1 MSWTEIET
9 NWDAFA
15 PQLQERW
22 GRLTNDDLIAAREG
36 ADQLLSCVLKRYRMD
51 PEVAQR
57 HVDDWIKSASEL
69 SIIAARGANLAHIE
83 ASAPGGERP
92 GA

>member
-22 GRLTNDDLIAAREG
+22 GRLTDDDLIAAREG
-36 ADQLLSCVLKRYRMD
+36 ADKLLSCVLKRYRID

-57 HVDDWIKSASEL
+57 HVCDWIKSASEL
-69 SIIAARGANLAHIE
+69 SVIAARRVHPTQIETGAE
-83 ASAPGGERP
+83 GERP
-92 GA
+92 VA

>member
-1 MSWTEIET
+1 MNWAKIET

-22 GRLTNDDLIAAREG
+22 GRLTDDDLITARGG
-36 ADQLLSCVLKRYRMD
+36 ADKLLSCVLKRYRID
-51 PEVAQR
+51 PETAQR
-57 HVDDWIKSASEL
+57 HVDDWINSASEL
-69 SIIAARGANLAHIE
+69 SIVAARGRAHIGTGAAE
-83 ASAPGGERP
+83 GERP

>member
-15 PQLQERW
+15 LQLQERW
-22 GRLTNDDLIAAREG
+22 GRLTDDDLIAAREG
-36 ADQLLSCVLKRYRMD
+36 ADKLLSCVLKRYRID
-51 PEVAQR
+51 PETAQR
-57 HVDDWIKSASEL
+57 HVDDWINSASEL
-69 SIIAARGANLAHIE
+69 SIVAARRAPPAHIE
-83 ASAPGGERP
+83 AGAEGERP

>member
-1 MSWTEIET
+1 MTWAEIEA

-22 GRLTNDDLIAAREG
+22 GRLTNDDLVAAREG
-36 ADQLLSCVLKRYRMD
+36 ADELLSCILKRYRID
-51 PEVAQR
+51 SNVAKR
-57 HVDDWIKSASEL
+57 HVDDWINSASEL
-69 SIIAARGANLAHIE
+69 SSVGARGAQTMPAE
-83 ASAPGGERP
+83 ADRP